1 MIYVEY
7 NTKTKMIT
15 RVVSAKVA
23 PQAKAG
29 CAVKA
34 MDDSTPVQIGEHI
47 GAVGLTLKEKIERG
61 FVALGETEIYDD
73 TLGFIRP
80 LTDSEL
86 KEKFPVRFPSVTP
99 EIFDTERKREAEET
113 ALREEIRSMQD
124 LENILYSPEQIREKQ
139 MQLWEILKQKEGKN
153 GKNNRKPQGDA

>member
-7 NTKTKMIT
+7 NTKTKIIT
-15 RVVSAKVA
+15 RVVSAQA
-23 PQAKAG
+23 EPQAKAG
-29 CAVKA
+29 CSVKA
-34 MDDSTPVQIGEHI
+34 MDDSIPVQIGEHI
-47 GAVGLTLKEKIERG
+47 DAVGLTIKEKIERG
-61 FVALGETEIYDD
+61 FVTLGETEIYDD

-86 KEKFPVRFPSVTP
+86 KEKFPVQFPSVTP
-99 EIFDTERKREAEET
+99 EIFDTERKQEAKET

-139 MQLWEILKQKEGKN
+139 MQLLEILKQREA
-153 GKNNRKPQGDA
+153 NNA

>member
-1 MIYVEY
+1 MIYIEY

-15 RVVSAKVA
+15 RVVSSKAA

-29 CAVKA
+29 CTVKA
-34 MDDSTPVQIGEHI
+34 TDDSIPVQIGEHI
-47 GAVGLTLKEKIERG
+47 DALGLTLKEKIERG

-99 EIFDTERKREAEET
+99 EIFDTERKREAKET

-139 MQLWEILKQKEGKN
+139 MQLLEILKQREEKDGE
-153 GKNNRKPQGDA
+153 NNRKP

>member
-7 NTKTKMIT
+7 NTKTKLVT
-15 RVVSAKVA
+15 RVVSAQAA
-23 PQAKAG
+23 PQAKAD

-47 GAVGLTLKEKIERG
+47 DALGLTLKEKIELG
-61 FVALGETEIYDD
+61 FVTLGETEIFDD

-80 LTDSEL
+80 LTGSEL

-99 EIFDTERKREAEET
+99 EIFDTERKREAREA
-113 ALREEIRSMQD
+113 ALREEIRSMKD
-124 LENILYSPEQIREKQ
+124 LEGVLYSPGQIKEKQ

-153 GKNNRKPQGDA
+153 GKNN